1 MPKPLVLPWKTYD
14 TFKAALADV
23 DMVNRR
29 EKQPMRVWVCRTG
42 DAGRLLR
49 PVEPV
54 NGSMRDRFHR
64 LIVRPVEDGAPCIDD
79 VDFTSPSWRWGAV
92 IVLYHQA
99 NDVALT
105 IEQIDQVNLEP
116 YQCWEEVWQ

>member
-42 DAGRLLR
+42 DAGRLLGAHNQ
-49 PVEPV
+49 E
-54 NGSMRDRFHR
+54 RFHR
-64 LIVRPVEDGAPCIDD
+64 LVVAPVDEEGKPDLDCHLDC
-79 VDFTSPSWRWGAV
+79 TPSVWGVVV
-92 IVLYHQA
+92 ILYHETTGGR
-99 NDVALT
+99 LE
-105 IEQIDQVNLEP
+105 IEQVDQVNLEP